1 MYIWYRVWYAFGYL
15 IACFFVFFGLSTL
28 FVVYLRNEKAPPAP
42 EYEHTSSVIDD
53 RVMSERRFELPFD
66 PISFAFTGVSYAV
79 KTPDGEELRLL
90 HEVTG
95 FFEPGV
101 VTALMGSSGAGR
113 NELISQFLIIDL
125 LTVLCC
131 LIIL

>member
-1 MYIWYRVWYAFGYL
+1 MCISRVWYAFAYL
-15 IACFFVFFGLSTL
+15 IGCFFVFFGLSTFFL
-28 FVVYLRNEKAPPAP
+28 VYVQTEKAPPAP
-42 EYEHTSSVIDD
+42 EYEHISNEIVFDEK
-53 RVMSERRFELPFD
+53 VMSERKFELPFD
-66 PISFAFTGVSYAV
+66 PVSFAFTGISYVV

-113 NELISQFLIIDL
+113 WNSF
-125 LTVLCC
+125 T
-131 LIIL
+131 